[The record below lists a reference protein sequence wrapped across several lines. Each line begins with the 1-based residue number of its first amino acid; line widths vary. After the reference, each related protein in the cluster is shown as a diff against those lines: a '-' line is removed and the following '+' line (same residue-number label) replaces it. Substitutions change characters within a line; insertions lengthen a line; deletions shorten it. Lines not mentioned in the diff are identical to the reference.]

1 MNSRNQM
8 KRLATKRIAVWLA
21 LLTIVFASLQQTTA
35 FAFDTDFYS
44 GNDILYYDPDA
55 TACTNSGATT
65 TALIGN
71 DNEEKIFNFLIN
83 KGLTAPQAAGFLGN
97 IQGESSFNPNNTQTG
112 IVPDGAMP
120 VNSVGFGIIQWSY
133 TPRQAPLVQMAKD
146 TNRKTT
152 DLELQLDYMWK
163 ELTDPSLSSN
173 QPWKNTVAD
182 VKKTTD
188 PVAAATIVHYD
199 YERSGEWPN
208 FPAIR
213 GTFAQASLAKYGGST
228 TAASTTSTT
237 PSTNILCGSGKGIG
251 NYTSDQF
258 TIFNQCDPTWGNI
271 PTSGNVA
278 CQVSCGPTSMAM
290 IIKNM
295 TGQNITPTDTIN
307 YTTQINGWYPGGGT
321 IMSVN
326 VSIAEHWGL
335 AASVVPPSV
344 TINDVKDILSKNGL
358 VMLSGKGA
366 APFLDKLDSSGNPIL
381 HFVIIRGITSDG
393 KFMVADPNGH
403 SGNYDMNTL
412 MSGVSAA
419 GQGGVAVF
427 SK

>member
-1 MNSRNQM
+1 MINFNKT
-8 KRLATKRIAVWLA
+8 KRLAAKKVTIWMA
-21 LLTIVFASLQQTTA
+21 LLTIVFASFQQTA
-35 FAFDTDFYS
+35 AYAFDTDFYS
-44 GNDILYYDPDA
+44 GNDILYYDPNA

-71 DNEEKIFNFLIN
+71 DNEEKIFNFLIS

-97 IQGESSFNPNNTQTG
+97 IQGESSFNPNNTQAG
-112 IVPDGAMP
+112 IVPDGSMP
-120 VNSVGFGIIQWSY
+120 IDGVGFGIVQW
-133 TPRQAPLVQMAKD
+133 THTDRQNPLVQMAKD

-163 ELTDPSLSSN
+163 ELTDPSLAAN
-173 QPWKNTVAD
+173 NPWVNTVAD

-188 PVAAATIVHYD
+188 PIAAATVVHYS
-199 YERSGEWPN
+199 YEISGAWPN
-208 FPAIR
+208 FPPIR
-213 GTFAQASLAKYGGST
+213 GTFAQTALAKYSGST
-228 TAASTTSTT
+228 TTSTSTT
-237 PSTNILCGSGKGIG
+237 PTTNILCGSGKGIG

-258 TIFNQCDPTWGNI
+258 TLYNQCDPLWGNI
-271 PTSGNVA
+271 ATPGNVA

-295 TGQNITPTDTIN
+295 TGQNITPADTIN

-321 IMSVN
+321 TMPTN

-335 AASVVPPSV
+335 AASIVPPSV
-344 TINDVKDILSKNGL
+344 TINDVKDILNKNGL
-358 VMLSGKGA
+358 VILSGKGA
-366 APFLDKLDSSGNPIL
+366 APFLDKLDSNGNPIL

-393 KFMVADPNGH
+393 KFIVADPNGH
-403 SGNYDMNTL
+403 SGNYDINTL
-412 MSGVSAA
+412 MSGVGAA

>member
-1 MNSRNQM
+1 MNSL
-8 KRLATKRIAVWLA
+8 KSTKRQVARKVMIWAA
-21 LLTIVFASLQQTTA
+21 LVTIISSTFQQTA
-35 FAFDTDFYS
+35 AYAFDVNFYAS
-44 GNDILYYDPDA
+44 NDILYYDPNA
-55 TACTNSGATT
+55 TTCSNSGAPTS
-65 TALIGN
+65 ALIGN
-71 DNEEKIFNFLIN
+71 DNEEKIFNFLIG

-97 IQGESSFNPNNTQTG
+97 IQGESSFNPNNTQAG
-112 IVPDGAMP
+112 IVPDGSMP

-133 TPRQAPLVQMAKD
+133 TPRQDPLVKMAKD

-152 DLELQLDYMWK
+152 DLGLQLDYMWK
-163 ELTDPSLSSN
+163 ELTDPSLTAN
-173 QPWKNTVAD
+173 QPWANTVEN
-182 VKKTTD
+182 VKKTSD

-199 YERSGEWPN
+199 YERSGVWPN
-208 FPAIR
+208 FPAVR
-213 GTFAQASLAKYGGST
+213 GTFAQEALTKYGGST
-228 TAASTTSTT
+228 ATPASAT
-237 PSTNILCGSGKGIG
+237 TNILCGSGKGIG
-251 NYTSDQF
+251 NYTTDQF
-258 TIFNQCDPTWGNI
+258 TIFNQCDAPWG
-271 PTSGNVA
+271 TMVTAGNVA

-307 YTTQINGWYPGGGT
+307 YTTQTNSWYPGGGT
-321 IMSVN
+321 TMPVN

-335 AASVVPPSV
+335 NASVVPPSI
-344 TINDVKDILSKNGL
+344 TINDIKDILSKNGL

-366 APFLDKLDSSGNPIL
+366 SPFLDKVDSNGNPIL

-403 SGNYDMNTL
+403 SGNYDMNTI

-419 GQGGVAVF
+419 GLGGVSVF